1 MPTTDRARNWAG
13 VASAS
18 AGGVV
23 SAAPRNAGTRAR
35 SSRNAPTRNWTPA
48 TPMNTQRSVV
58 TVGDGGIPGAIIR
71 ARTAYATGTTV
82 SAPRMMNQFFR
93 YWLGVGTAMPRTI
106 SPDARTRRRPA
117 DSALT
122 RVYPAPLG
130 VKGEPAAGL

>member
-1 MPTTDRARNWAG
+1 
-13 VASAS
+13 
-18 AGGVV
+18 
-23 SAAPRNAGTRAR
+23 
-35 SSRNAPTRNWTPA
+35 
-48 TPMNTQRSVV
+48 
-58 TVGDGGIPGAIIR
+58 
-71 ARTAYATGTTV
+71 TGTTV

-130 VKGEPAAGL
+130 VKGEPAACLDGVRGRVAGGARRPCGPDDRDPSPLDYWAPCSSCQRIASRSSCVELASPNLTFTRAQ